1 VIQVCCCMP
10 EGIPDQPMEDPPM
23 NRVQFRL
30 LALLLSLSLLSL
42 FQNAMAKDDEDRG
55 KLRSGALTLPLA
67 GTVPHGQF
75 SGTVTINR
83 FAIQNHELV
92 AVGIVRGTV
101 TTDSDQVTG
110 LATVV
115 TGLATVVLPVTTG
128 FGRAGLAIPPSAEAR
143 LVPVSFTGQFIL
155 AQAQSC
161 GILHL
166 DIGGT
171 ALNLLGFTVT
181 LSPITLD
188 ISGDSAGPL
197 GALVCEIVA
206 LLGTAADIV
215 GLLNSLLGLLTGLL
229 GGLTGGLGG

>member
-1 VIQVCCCMP
+1 
-10 EGIPDQPMEDPPM
+10 MEDPAM

-30 LALLLSLSLLSL
+30 LVLLLSLLAL
-42 FQNAMAKDDEDRG
+42 FQNVMAKDDEDRG

-67 GTVPHGQF
+67 GTVADGRF

-83 FAIQNHELV
+83 FAMQNHALV

-101 TTDSDQVTG
+101 TTASGQ
-110 LATVV
+110 V

-128 FGRAGLAIPPSAEAR
+128 FRKAGLALPPSAEPR

-166 DIGGT
+166 EIGST
-171 ALNLLGFTVT
+171 ALNLLGFTVN